1 MMKTEFISELK
12 KSLEIDDYLLTED
25 TNIKDIE
32 NYDSL
37 SVMMLV
43 AFIDEKFG
51 LKFTAAQLAS
61 ITTIKSLMEL
71 IGKERFEI

>member
-71 IGKERFEI
+71 IGKER